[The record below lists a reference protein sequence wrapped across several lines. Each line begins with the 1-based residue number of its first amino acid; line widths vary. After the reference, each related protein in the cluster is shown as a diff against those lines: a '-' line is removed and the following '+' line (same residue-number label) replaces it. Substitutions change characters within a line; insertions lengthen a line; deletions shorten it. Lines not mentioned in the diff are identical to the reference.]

1 MSNSD
6 GRPRISEAEAESL
19 LTTIERLIKAGD
31 DTHAQHVAELEKTI
45 AGLHEVLRALAT
57 TTMKLADIKPPSDRA
72 DAEVVEAVVGEA
84 RKVMTYLEPPS
95 H

>member
-1 MSNSD
+1 MAD
-6 GRPRISEAEAESL
+6 DWL
-19 LTTIERLIKAGD
+19 LIMIQDVIRRGD
-31 DTHAQHVAELEKTI
+31 DLHAQHVAELEKTI

-84 RKVMTYLEPPS
+84 RKVMQYLEPLKQ
-95 H
+95 